1 MKFFGMLIFLFSAQF
16 VLMADGPLKNNSFT
30 EGLDGW
36 KVVGTKA
43 VVDPEIKLSGN
54 PVLKICVEKP
64 GWNRVSQSLQLE
76 PDAEYELTFYLKC
89 DNVVRTDKKFSGVF
103 VGLSN
108 GKNVLNYGIDGLWK
122 YSSGTFDW
130 KKASFSFSSK
140 YFADNLNVDL
150 SLQLS
155 MDASGT
161 FYFSGLSLKKKVPS
175 AKQLSFQMNL
185 FPMNFLK
192 EEPFGICENLPG
204 ILEIGGDAHGKYD
217 GKEAVFT
224 LDVPKFL
231 TLAGVSESWPPTRNG
246 KREPLAQK
254 CTEKEISKDGIP
266 YRRYTVTFEKYF
278 HLWFGND
285 WYTQLVFLKA
295 EPGSTGKNGTIY
307 WTFRIDDEFQKE
319 EKGTIRILPPLK
331 ADFAP
336 CKSFGFFIARSQE
349 IRSPFPEMEKNTTE
363 FWSSL
368 SQKPW
373 KLNDAYEK
381 ENKAYTNAVMIGGGD
396 LMFPYPESRRNRTAL
411 LKISPADVD
420 NNGKTLPRIACWY
433 FLDDPDKKCEAYLK
447 AAIREWQNTAPWA
460 KKIIWDFEPHPF
472 GLDEGGRA
480 RFARKM
486 NLSYTPSIDE
496 INSKYRHQY
505 FGYMVNLHAQLI
517 AKVAGIIREEA
528 PETQFWLCT
537 DNLHASGERVAAWCG
552 VDAALSDGVVDG
564 HMHMPYYSGT
574 RYFDD
579 MAYNVQAFR
588 KPYFPLI
595 DPSERLLSFYQQ
607 YTPLKLRQNLLATAA
622 LGGVGFGL
630 WPDNALTGEY
640 YQELLLGYGMI
651 SRAEPFYSSG
661 KRCERDFVFTPKNTL
676 EKEVKADSGQ
686 KVRIHFPDFSRSI
699 RTVAHS
705 LGSRILFTLFNYD
718 EKQSVILQVSGNE
731 LKKEFLVKI
740 PANGVITVD
749 TGSLPDQKLLQKE
762 LAEFQAT
769 ASNDLFREYNE
780 GKSSILWGA
789 TTEKIPVLKLSNGM
803 ITAGIDTF
811 SSGEII
817 TLRDE
822 NGNELLDGGFLG
834 RISFYDLTQSAL
846 PFRTSGVGIRGGVPS
861 IESSAAVLPYEGA
874 NPMQNP
880 LYGLHVKR
888 TFSLKGHSLLVS
900 IVFTNTTDKPVT
912 FGFRTGNLP
921 RPGIRFG
928 MKGLKA
934 ETGGSV
940 ITPESAE
947 NTLLLKQG
955 TEIPFLQKLK
965 RGIWNG
971 ESVREFAS
979 DGVLSDTVILTPDK
993 SFSGVYFWNTGL
1005 SKPNLSVE
1013 FLSPV
1018 LRLPPN
1024 GSMEFKYG
1032 ISAKENVPGKEV
1044 SSPDPE
1050 H

>member
-1 MKFFGMLIFLFSAQF
+1 MKFFGTLIFLFSAQL
-16 VLMADGPLKNNSFT
+16 VLMADGPLKNGSFT

-43 VVDPEIKLSGN
+43 VVDPGIKLSGN

-64 GWNRVSQSLQLE
+64 GWNRVSQSFRLE

-108 GKNVLNYGIDGLWK
+108 GKNVLHYGIDGLWK

-155 MDASGT
+155 MDAVGT
-161 FYFSGLSLKKKVPS
+161 FYFSGISLRKKEPS

-192 EEPFGICENLPG
+192 GEPFGICENLPG
-204 ILEIGGDAHGKYD
+204 ILEIGGDAHGKYA

-254 CTEKEISKDGIP
+254 CTEKEISRDGIP

-295 EPGSTGKNGTIY
+295 EPGSTGKNGSIY
-307 WTFRIDDEFQKE
+307 WTLRIGDEFQKE

-336 CKSFGFFIARSQE
+336 CKSFGFLIARSQE

-381 ENKAYTNAVMIGGGD
+381 ENKSYTNAVMVGGD

-420 NNGKTLPRIACWY
+420 NNGKTLPRIASWY

-472 GLDEGGRA
+472 GLDKDGCT
-480 RFARKM
+480 RFAKEM
-486 NLSYTPSIDE
+486 NLSSVPSIDD
-496 INSKYRHQY
+496 IQTKYRRLY
-505 FGYMVNLHAQLI
+505 FDYMVRLHAKLI
-517 AKVAGIIREEA
+517 EKIAGIIRREA
-528 PETQFWLCT
+528 PGTEFWLCT
-537 DNLHASGERVAAWCG
+537 DNLHASGERVALWCA
-552 VDAALSDGVVDG
+552 VDASLSDGVVDG

-579 MAYNVQAFR
+579 MAYNVQSFR
-588 KPYFPLI
+588 KPYFPLV
-595 DPSERLLSFYQQ
+595 DPAERLLSFYQQ

-651 SRAEPFYSSG
+651 SRAEPFYTSG
-661 KRCERDFVFTPKNTL
+661 KRCEYRFVFTPKNTL
-676 EKEVKADSGQ
+676 EKEVKADSGE

-705 LGSRILFTLFNYD
+705 LDSRIFFTFFNYD
-718 EKQSVILQVSGNE
+718 EKQAVILQVSGKD
-731 LKKEFLVKI
+731 LKKEFLVKV

-762 LAEFQAT
+762 LAEFQAM
-769 ASNDLFREYNE
+769 ASDDFFREYKE

-789 TTEKIPVLKLSNGM
+789 TAEKIPVLKLSNGTV
-803 ITAGIDTF
+803 TAGIDTF
-811 SSGEII
+811 SGGEII
-817 TLRDE
+817 TLHDE
-822 NGNELLDGGFLG
+822 KGNELLNGGFLG
-834 RISFYDLTQSAL
+834 RVSFYDPTQQAL
-846 PFRTSGVGIRGGVPS
+846 PFRTSGIGIRNGVPF
-861 IESSAAVLPYEGA
+861 IESSAPVLPYEGA
-874 NPMQNP
+874 DPAPNP
-880 LYGLHVKR
+880 LYGLQVKR
-888 TFSLKGHSLLVS
+888 TFALEGNAVLVNIS
-900 IVFTNTTDKPVT
+900 FTNTADKPIV
-912 FGFRTGNLP
+912 FGFRVGNLP

-928 MKGLKA
+928 MKGLRVKA
-934 ETGGSV
+934 GNV
-940 ITPESAE
+940 DVTPESVE
-947 NTLLLKQG
+947 NTVLLKQG
-955 TEIPFLQKLK
+955 KDVPFLEKLK
-965 RGIWNG
+965 RGIWDG
-971 ESVREFAS
+971 GSLRDSAS
-979 DGVLSDTVILTPDK
+979 DGVLTDSMTLMPGK
-993 SFSGVYFWNTGL
+993 GFSGVYFWNAGPF
-1005 SKPNLSVE
+1005 KPNISVE
-1013 FLSPV
+1013 FLSDMSTLQPEQS
-1018 LRLPPN
+1018 
-1024 GSMEFKYG
+1024 GSFEYRV
-1032 ISAKENVPGKEV
+1032 ETGK
-1044 SSPDPE
+1044 
-1050 H
+1050 